1 MSIMGQCYPLCGEIY
16 WANLEPVEGSEPGSR
31 PVLIVSNNLMNET
44 AKVRSMILWIKD
56 DEPEETLVKSV
67 NLLFYAGQQ
76 ISKLVNILTE

>member
-1 MSIMGQCYPLCGEIY
+1 
-16 WANLEPVEGSEPGSR
+16 
-31 PVLIVSNNLMNET
+31 MNET